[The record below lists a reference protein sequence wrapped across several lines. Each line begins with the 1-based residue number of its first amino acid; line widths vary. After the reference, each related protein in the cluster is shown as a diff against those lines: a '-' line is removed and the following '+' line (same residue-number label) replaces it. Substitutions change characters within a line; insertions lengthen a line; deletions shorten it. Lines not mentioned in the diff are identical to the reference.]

1 MELDEC
7 VYKPSDDTELAAEA
21 LLNLSREGR
30 TYSSIIEIGSGSGV
44 LALLAYKLFKPS
56 KLIATDISPYAT
68 RLSRKNLPE
77 EVLVVRCDGATCF
90 RDGWDL
96 AILNPPYLPVK
107 PRSPLPEGCEDW
119 LDLAWSGMEDMERLV
134 REALRISRETLVV
147 SSSLSPISV
156 ETIALEEKRRARL
169 LISKRF
175 FFEEIY
181 VYYIEST

>member
-90 RDGWDL
+90 R
-96 AILNPPYLPVK
+96 
-107 PRSPLPEGCEDW
+107 
-119 LDLAWSGMEDMERLV
+119 
-134 REALRISRETLVV
+134 
-147 SSSLSPISV
+147 
-156 ETIALEEKRRARL
+156 
-169 LISKRF
+169 
-175 FFEEIY
+175 
-181 VYYIEST
+181 